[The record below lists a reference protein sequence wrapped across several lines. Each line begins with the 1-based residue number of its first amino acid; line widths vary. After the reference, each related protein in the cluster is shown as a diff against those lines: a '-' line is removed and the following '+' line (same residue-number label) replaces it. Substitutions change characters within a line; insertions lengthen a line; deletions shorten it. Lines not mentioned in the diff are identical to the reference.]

1 MLMNSPHERAAGST
15 SGATRRKRVV
25 ERQRECAEIHGGS
38 IKDPWA
44 RRSLGYIES
53 GNTTAAFI

>member
-1 MLMNSPHERAAGST
+1 MLMNSPHERAAGT

-38 IKDPWA
+38 IKDPLG
-44 RRSLGYIES
+44 LGYIES
-53 GNTTAAFI
+53 GNTTAALI

>member
-38 IKDPWA
+38 IKDPLG
-44 RRSLGYIES
+44 LGYIES
-53 GNTTAAFI
+53 GNTTAALI